1 VAPDSWTETFV
12 VARLEI
18 ENWRWA
24 GTPFYLRHGKRLP
37 RRLTEI
43 AIQFKRA
50 PQTFFPGADQL
61 DPNVLAIRIQ
71 PDDGISLRFA
81 AKAPGATMQ
90 LQEVDMNFLYRSSFS
105 RGEDQVDA
113 YERLLLDAM
122 LGDRTLFTRAD
133 EVEQAWMWAEDILH
147 GFRLRRQDVHFYPAG
162 TWGPPWADAFI
173 ERDGRHW
180 RKFESDTAQEHLL
193 DSNARP
199 TPILQTSA

>member
-1 VAPDSWTETFV
+1 
-12 VARLEI
+12 
-18 ENWRWA
+18 
-24 GTPFYLRHGKRLP
+24 
-37 RRLTEI
+37 
-43 AIQFKRA
+43 
-50 PQTFFPGADQL
+50 
-61 DPNVLAIRIQ
+61 
-71 PDDGISLRFA
+71 
-81 AKAPGATMQ
+81 
-90 LQEVDMNFLYRSSFS
+90 
-105 RGEDQVDA
+105 
-113 YERLLLDAM
+113 M

-180 RKFESDTAQEHLL
+180 RKFESVTANEHLL

>member
-1 VAPDSWTETFV
+1 
-12 VARLEI
+12 
-18 ENWRWA
+18 
-24 GTPFYLRHGKRLP
+24 
-37 RRLTEI
+37 
-43 AIQFKRA
+43 
-50 PQTFFPGADQL
+50 
-61 DPNVLAIRIQ
+61 VLAIRIQ

-105 RGEDQVDA
+105 PGDDQVDA

-133 EVEQAWMWAEDILH
+133 EVEQAWIWAEDILR
-147 GFRLRRQDVHFYPAG
+147 GFRKRRQDVHFYPAG

-180 RKFESDTAQEHLL
+180 RNLESDTA
-193 DSNARP
+193 SVRAR
-199 TPILQTSA
+199 TSAPPGSSPFLSPR